1 MVSHYSN
8 GKVIHRAVNACL
20 APIMSV
26 HRAAVTTVEGIG
38 STKSRLHKGKGSNR
52 LKFFFLKYRKLPK
65 LEKSVI
71 SV

>member
-52 LKFFFLKYRKLPK
+52 LKFFF
-65 LEKSVI
+65 
-71 SV
+71 